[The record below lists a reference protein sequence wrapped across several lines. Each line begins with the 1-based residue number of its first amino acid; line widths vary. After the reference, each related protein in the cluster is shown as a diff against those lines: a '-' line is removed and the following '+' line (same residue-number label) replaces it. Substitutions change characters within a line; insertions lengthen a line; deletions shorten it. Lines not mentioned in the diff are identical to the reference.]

1 MALEKRSVI
10 ETHVNGCQV
19 TLYFVSESVESV
31 LEDVKAILS
40 NAYDERVQKEI
51 MELIS
56 RVSV

>member
-10 ETHVNGCQV
+10 ETHVNGCPV